1 MNTTTENEKHK
12 SIPNDKKCELSLID
26 LMDDI
31 DSDSADA
38 LKTKAW
44 KHLAEK
50 GQVYQCMRYL
60 TIHFYIIMTILTL
73 NVIHPFAFGGVDWC
87 GFAHS

>member
-1 MNTTTENEKHK
+1 MKNTNQFQMT
-12 SIPNDKKCELSLID
+12 KKCEPSLID

-31 DSDSADA
+31 DSVSADA

-50 GQVYQCMRYL
+50 GPVFQVYQRG
-60 TIHFYIIMTILTL
+60 
-73 NVIHPFAFGGVDWC
+73 N
-87 GFAHS
+87 

>member
-1 MNTTTENEKHK
+1 MNTTTEHEKHK
-12 SIPNDKKCELSLID
+12 SNPNDKKSEPSLID

-50 GQVYQCMRYL
+50 RLVFQVYQ
-60 TIHFYIIMTILTL
+60 
-73 NVIHPFAFGGVDWC
+73 
-87 GFAHS
+87 